1 MFRLTR
7 EIHPIGQ
14 GAFYTE
20 SFESHNHDTF
30 NVVYDC
36 GSYWDGKAK
45 NYDYAKSEND
55 SHGFSKEIDAYK
67 AKVNN
72 KIDLLFISHFHSDHI
87 NGIRRLLKNTSN
99 VKLYMPYLDDNLS
112 LFFFLY
118 NLYDLDN
125 GQGLG
130 EHEDTINWLHNLY
143 YGQFENIKKIFVRES
158 DRHQS
163 GEPVGEDDLHQSG
176 EHIFVDM
183 QSPHK
188 WVYIP
193 VVYIAESF
201 RDVVRDFTKELK
213 KSLPDISNN
222 IIYNVEESWDK
233 IKECITEFNKNRSKN
248 INSNNLS
255 MMLYSGPNRH
265 LHPYYCDVRIKS
277 SIDVPHYGFCDY
289 CDCDKRRVS
298 KNYLA
303 GCLYVGDM
311 EDGSAYQELKDKLKS
326 RMIFNIGLLQI
337 SHHGDE
343 NDMNNKLLGID
354 APYTFCC
361 FGTKNTY
368 HHPEWKTM
376 DMYMRE
382 SVVYPI
388 HEKSRSGLVQKIYF

>member
-1 MFRLTR
+1 MFKLTR

-20 SFESHNHDTF
+20 SFELHNDDTF

-36 GSYWDGKAK
+36 GSYWDGKASRI
-45 NYDYAKSEND
+45 DYANREND
-55 SHGFSKEIDAYK
+55 SHGFSKEIDEYK
-67 AKVNN
+67 DKVNN
-72 KIDLLFISHFHSDHI
+72 KINLLFISHFHSDHI

-99 VKLYMPYLDDNLS
+99 VKLYMPYLDKEQRR
-112 LFFFLY
+112 FFFLH

-130 EHEDTINWLHNLY
+130 EHRDTINWLRDLY
-143 YGQFENIKKIFVRES
+143 FRQLENIEKISVGGEG
-158 DRHQS
+158 RHQS
-163 GEPVGEDDLHQSG
+163 GEP
-176 EHIFVDM
+176 IPVDGSLM
-183 QSPHK
+183 HYD
-188 WVYIP
+188 WLYIP

-201 RDVVRDFTKELK
+201 RDVVRDFTKELN

-233 IKECITEFNKNRSKN
+233 IKECITEFNKNRSNK

-255 MMLYSGPNRH
+255 MMLYSGPDRH
-265 LHPYYCDVRIKS
+265 FHPYDRFDVRIKS

-289 CDCDKRRVS
+289 SYCDKRRVRES
-298 KNYLA
+298 YLA

-311 EDGSAYQELKDKLKS
+311 EDGSAYKELKDKLKS
-326 RMIFNIGLLQI
+326 RLISNIGLLQI

-343 NDMNNKLLGID
+343 NNMNNKLLGID
-354 APYTFCC
+354 APYAFCC

>member
-20 SFESHNHDTF
+20 SFELHNHATF

-45 NYDYAKSEND
+45 NYDYAKSKHD
-55 SHGFSKEIDAYK
+55 SHGFSEEIDEYK

-99 VKLYMPYLDDNLS
+99 VKLYMPYLDNDQR
-112 LFFFLY
+112 LFFFLH

-125 GQGLG
+125 GRGLE
-130 EHEDTINWLHNLY
+130 EHEETINWLRDLY
-143 YGQFENIKKIFVRES
+143 FERLENTEKIFVGE
-158 DRHQS
+158 DGRHQS
-163 GEPVGEDDLHQSG
+163 GEP
-176 EHIFVDM
+176 IPVDG
-183 QSPHK
+183 SHRPHE

-193 VVYIAESF
+193 VVYIAKSF
-201 RDVVRDFTKELK
+201 RDVVRDFTKELN

-233 IKECITEFNKNRSKN
+233 IKECITEFNKNRSNK

-255 MMLYSGPNRH
+255 MMLYSGPDDSY
-265 LHPYYCDVRIKS
+265 PYYRLDVRIKS
-277 SIDVPHYGFCDY
+277 SVDVPHYGFCDY
-289 CDCDKRRVS
+289 CDCDKRRVR
-298 KNYLA
+298 KKYLA

-311 EDGSAYQELKDKLKS
+311 EDGRAYQELKSKLDS
-326 RMIFNIGLLQI
+326 CVITNIGLLQI

-343 NDMNNKLLGID
+343 NDMNNELLDID
-354 APYTFCC
+354 APYAFCC

-376 DMYMRE
+376 DMYMRQ

-388 HEKSRSGLVQKIYF
+388 HENSKSGLIQRIYF